1 MNKVQCLKLV
11 IVLALGLMMAAL
23 VVLVGVDPWHLVWAA
38 PLDTPRIGPQ
48 VSIWTDA
55 VDNGEPV
62 VAYNSVRDEY
72 LVVWEDY
79 NASEI
84 AIYGRRVG
92 SDGQPLDSR
101 IAIAAYPTYTSTQPA
116 VAYSPVL
123 DQYLVAYIEDS
134 KPSDPPYHEKNLV
147 ACVVTGDGTNLCISQ
162 GAAILIDTWT
172 PRQAWHPAIAYNS
185 QDDEFVVV
193 WEVEHG
199 EYGAPNL
206 RRDIYARRVYS
217 NTVTGD
223 WELSDERCVVT
234 GDPGSGGDGRNR
246 VRPDVTYNADHNQVL
261 IAYTQEGPPDTNVLA
276 KLAAANLDGVFVSS
290 EITICA
296 QAYGQDEVAVAAAP
310 DEYLAVWQ
318 NEDSSG
324 KWDVYGRRLRGSA
337 GLPLGPASGFVI
349 NNFLLAHSLVPEVA
363 YGPIYGYMVAFQTD
377 DSDYG
382 GSWGDDVYG
391 NYVLV
396 GQEAPTDEPF
406 FVDGGMY
413 SSQRQPDVTC
423 NPRGDCLV
431 VDADDHTGDYEI
443 DGQFL
448 LAYRVYLPLVLRN
461 WP

>member
-1 MNKVQCLKLV
+1 VWTH
-11 IVLALGLMMAAL
+11 GT
-23 VVLVGVDPWHLVWAA
+23 WVWAA

-79 NASEI
+79 NATEI
-84 AIYGRRVG
+84 AIYGRRLG

-101 IAIAAYPTYTSTQPA
+101 IAIAAYATCTCTQPA

-123 DQYLVAYIEDS
+123 DQYLVAYTNDV
-134 KPSDPPYHEKNLV
+134 KPSDPPHEYDLTGQFVK
-147 ACVVTGDGTNLCISQ
+147 GDGGLGDVIGISTAQ
-162 GAAILIDTWT
+162 
-172 PRQAWHPAIAYNS
+172 PEQPWHPAIAYNS

-199 EYGAPNL
+199 EYGTPNL

-217 NTVTGD
+217 NTVTGN
-223 WELSDERCVVT
+223 WELPEERCVVT
-234 GDPGSGGDGRNR
+234 GDPGSGGDSRNR
-246 VRPDVTYNADHNQVL
+246 VRPDVTYNAELNEVL

-276 KLAAANLDGVFVSS
+276 KLAAANLDGVYASS

-296 QAYGQDEVAVAAAP
+296 QAYAQEEVAVAAAP
-310 DEYLAVWQ
+310 GEYLAVWQ
-318 NEDSSG
+318 DEDPSG
-324 KWDVYGRRLRGSA
+324 KWEVYGRRLRGSD
-337 GLPLGPASGFVI
+337 GLPLGSASGFVI
-349 NNFLLAHSLVPEVA
+349 NSFLLAHSLVPEVA
-363 YGPIYGYMVAFQTD
+363 YGPVYNYMVAFQTD
-377 DSDYG
+377 DSDYS

-391 NYVLV
+391 NYILV
-396 GQEAPTDEPF
+396 GQEAPADEPF
-406 FVDGGMY
+406 FVDGGAS

-443 DGQFL
+443 DVQFL